1 MAPRFLLIIFSC
13 FLFFLSCKD
22 KKTELNPHF
31 SYHSLGY
38 YYQLLAFEEDH
49 SHLHPKQIAWLS
61 ATFKTQSDSIFW
73 DSFNNMNDKF
83 YVRTDTA
90 TTSNL
95 ITHYVSRL
103 AALDSVCI
111 LLQPKDFFTQQFK
124 SDTIPFFSKTDSCVK
139 IYLKVKQLYSEDEFL
154 KVQHDLELNEMRQ
167 IYKFYTTE
175 VEAEA
180 AMDQLGFYW
189 VEKSGPETGPEIKT
203 GNTISIAYEGYFLN
217 GRFLERSGKD
227 FEFKY
232 GTPDQVL
239 KGLNYVIAGLKK
251 GQNAKIILPSRLAFG
266 ENGSSNGIVPP
277 YTPLLYNIK
286 ITDIKE

>member
-1 MAPRFLLIIFSC
+1 VVTRFLLIIFSC
-13 FLFFLSCKD
+13 FLFLHSCKN

-38 YYQLLAFEEDH
+38 YYQLLAFETENTP
-49 SHLHPKQIAWLS
+49 LIPGKIAWLS

-90 TTSNL
+90 AISNL

-103 AALDSVCI
+103 AALDSACI
-111 LLQPKDFFTQQFK
+111 LIKPKDFFKQQFK

-139 IYLKVKQLYSEDEFL
+139 IFLKVKQLYSEDEFL
-154 KVQHDLELNEMRQ
+154 KVQQDLELNEMRQ

-175 VEAEA
+175 AEAGA
-180 AMDQLGFYW
+180 AMDPMGFYW
-189 VEKSGPETGPEIKT
+189 VEKSGPETGPSIKA
-203 GNTISIAYEGYFLN
+203 GNTVSIAYEGYFLN
-217 GRFLERSGKD
+217 GRFLERSESD
-227 FEFKY
+227 FELKY
-232 GTPDQVL
+232 GTPDQLL
-239 KGLNYVIAGLKK
+239 KGLNYVISQLKL

-277 YTPLLYNIK
+277 YTPLLYKIK
-286 ITDIKE
+286 LTDIKE